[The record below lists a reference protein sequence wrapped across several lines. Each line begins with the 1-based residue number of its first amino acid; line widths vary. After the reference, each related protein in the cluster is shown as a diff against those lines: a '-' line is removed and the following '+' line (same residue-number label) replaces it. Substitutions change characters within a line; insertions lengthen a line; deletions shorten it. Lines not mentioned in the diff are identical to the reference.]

1 MLSYTPGSPFLY
13 IIFKK
18 SLFIDKTEK
27 KKILEEN

>member
-27 KKILEEN
+27 KKF